1 MPFVCVWTNDFM
13 PEIALEIIMWID
25 DILEQIS
32 NLGKS
37 EKTFGRE
44 LFGWIHS
51 DQHFSFKSP
60 SRIYL
65 CKKDVHIF
73 R

>member
-1 MPFVCVWTNDFM
+1 MPFICVWTNDFM

-37 EKTFGRE
+37 
-44 LFGWIHS
+44 
-51 DQHFSFKSP
+51 
-60 SRIYL
+60 
-65 CKKDVHIF
+65 
-73 R
+73 